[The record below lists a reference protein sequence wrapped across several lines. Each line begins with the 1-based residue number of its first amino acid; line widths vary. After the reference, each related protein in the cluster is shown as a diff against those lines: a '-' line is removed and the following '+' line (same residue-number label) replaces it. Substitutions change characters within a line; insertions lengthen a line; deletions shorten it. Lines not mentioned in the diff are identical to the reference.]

1 MIYRFLNKIK
11 EEYRSYSKWEKVFI
25 LCMMVCNFAI
35 TGEAAVTRATS
46 NSVFIAAYTVKSFP
60 IAWIALVPLNLLIVS
75 LYNRFLPTIGV
86 VWMLLTSLAIST
98 CMNLFSA
105 FYLGH
110 FQALPFILYLWK
122 DIFIILMF
130 QQLWSVIHSTI
141 NISRARY
148 LYGIFFGMGGL
159 GSIAGSMIPGF
170 FAMNLGSAKLLLTTI
185 PFYVVVGYFYYFAIK
200 TREYIPFSQDISL
213 SNKRSTDVA
222 GGLKLIQGSKL
233 LQFILLLVIFMQ
245 VSATIL
251 DYQFARI
258 LEAEIPHMDKRTEF
272 IGRFFGLV
280 NTVNIFLQ
288 FLGSFVLLKLIGLRY
303 SHFMVPFILLCNCL
317 GYIFRSGFGMMAI
330 TFASIKSL
338 DYSIFGIIKEM
349 LYIPL
354 NVDEKFKGKAIIDVF
369 AYRTS
374 KACASFF
381 ILAIQVIAPLWL
393 DTSLSWTLVCIF
405 ALWIFAIFSM
415 FKFYYYEVDKQPQ
428 AALEIVKPITSTP
441 AVEAD

>member
-1 MIYRFLNKIK
+1 MISKFKEKIQR
-11 EEYRSYSKWEKVFI
+11 EYLSYSHWEKMFI

-46 NSVFIAAYTVKSFP
+46 NSVFIAAYTVKFFP
-60 IAWIALVPLNLLIVS
+60 IAWIALVPLNLLIVA

-86 VWMLLTSLAIST
+86 TWMLLISLFIAT
-98 CMNLFSA
+98 GMNLFSA
-105 FYLGH
+105 FYLDKIH
-110 FQALPFILYLWK
+110 VLPFILYLWK

-130 QQLWSVIHSTI
+130 QQLWSVIHATI

-159 GSIAGSMIPGF
+159 GSIAGSLIPGF
-170 FAMNLGSAKLLLTTI
+170 FAMTFGSERLLVTTI
-185 PFYVVVGYFYYFAIK
+185 PFYAIVGYFYYVAIK
-200 TREYIPFSQDISL
+200 TRANIPTSQDISL
-213 SNKRSTDVA
+213 SSKTSSDVV
-222 GGLKLIQGSKL
+222 GGLRLIYGSRL

-251 DYQFARI
+251 DYQFAHI
-258 LEAEIPHMDKRTEF
+258 LETEIPHTDRRTEF

-280 NTVNIFLQ
+280 NVVNIFLQ
-288 FLGSFVLLKLIGLRY
+288 FLGSFVLLKLIGLKY
-303 SHFMVPFILLCNCL
+303 THFMVPFILLCNCI
-317 GYIFRSGFGMMAI
+317 GYILHSSFTMIAL
-330 TFASIKSL
+330 TFASVKSL

-354 NVDEKFKGKAIIDVF
+354 KVGEKFKAKAIIDVF

-381 ILAIQVIAPLWL
+381 ILMIQIIAPFAL
-393 DTSLSWTLVCIF
+393 DRCLSWSLVWILVGWIGVIF
-405 ALWIFAIFSM
+405 LM
-415 FKFYYYEVDKQPQ
+415 FKHYYQEVEKQPQ
-428 AALEIVKPITSTP
+428 NWPEYAKFATQDTE
-441 AVEAD
+441 